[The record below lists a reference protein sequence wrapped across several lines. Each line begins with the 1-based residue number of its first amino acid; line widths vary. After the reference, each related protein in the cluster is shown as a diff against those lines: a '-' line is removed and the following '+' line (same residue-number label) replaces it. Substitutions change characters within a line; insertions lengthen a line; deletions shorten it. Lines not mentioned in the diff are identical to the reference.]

1 MKSCNFYK
9 LKNKNNEF
17 PHKRDQGKLSITM
30 GLSVEEFLEKNHLT
44 RRDILNAEIDKKDL
58 SQITSKYLN

>member
-1 MKSCNFYK
+1 
-9 LKNKNNEF
+9 
-17 PHKRDQGKLSITM
+17 M